1 MVVVV
6 LDVVV
11 SGVVV
16 VDNSVIIDIGV
27 VVDNFHVVNCT
38 ISQYILVVV
47 TAGCRRSSGAAAPA
61 EQR

>member
-1 MVVVV
+1 MANVV

-11 SGVVV
+11 SCVVV

-38 ISQYILVVV
+38 ISRYILVVA
-47 TAGCRRSSGAAAPA
+47 TAV
-61 EQR
+61 